1 MRVKRGFAG
10 RRRHKKLMKR
20 AEGFYGR
27 SKNAYK
33 VAKTKVHKAMVYAT
47 RDRKQRK
54 RQLRGLWI
62 VRINAAIRPLGVT
75 YARFIQ
81 GLRSAKIELDR
92 KVIADLALRHP
103 EALTAIVSQVKPHL
117 AAR

>member
-1 MRVKRGFAG
+1 
-10 RRRHKKLMKR
+10 MKR

-33 VAKTKVHKAMVYAT
+33 VAKTKVHKAMQYAT

-54 RQLRGLWI
+54 RHVRSLWI
-62 VRINAAIRPLGVT
+62 VRINAAIRPLGVN

-81 GLRSAKIELDR
+81 AMRTARIELDR
-92 KVIADLALRHP
+92 KVLADIALRSP
-103 EALTAIVSQVKPHL
+103 EALAAIVTQIKPHVS
-117 AAR
+117 AGH